1 MHKALSGQKLAVL
14 VANGFCEKDLTEMQR
29 GLMKSGAIVKIVGME
44 QGLVNSWNG
53 EGWGLNFPAD
63 QTLSTALGADFSML
77 VIPGGQRSADKL
89 KLTAHTRRFVGSFMD
104 AGKPVVAF
112 GEALDLVIFSERI
125 AGRTVTGPASM
136 KDAAEEVGAG
146 WTDDSFAIDGNLM
159 TGGAENGAHAEYVA
173 EALAFLMSS
182 GEMNKAA

>member
-1 MHKALSGQKLAVL
+1 MHKPLAGQKLAVL

-29 GLMKSGAIVKIVGME
+29 GLMKTGANVKIIGME

-53 EGWGLNFPAD
+53 AGWGLNFPAD

-89 KLTAHTRRFVGSFMD
+89 KLTAHTRRFIGSFMD

-112 GEALDLVIFSERI
+112 DEALDLVIFSERI
-125 AGRTVTGPASM
+125 KGRTVTGPASM
-136 KDAAEEVGAG
+136 KDAAEKAGAA
-146 WTDDSFAIDGNLM
+146 WVDDSFAIDGNLM
-159 TGGAENGAHAEYVA
+159 TGGAATGAHAEYVA

-182 GEMNKAA
+182 GEVSKAA

>member
-29 GLMKSGAIVKIVGME
+29 GLMKSGAIVKIIGMD

-63 QTLSTALGADFSML
+63 QTLSTALGTDFSML
-77 VIPGGQRSADKL
+77 VIPGGQRSVDKL
-89 KLTAHTRRFVGSFMD
+89 KLTAHTRRFIGSFMD
-104 AGKPVVAF
+104 ARKPVVAF
-112 GEALDLVIFSERI
+112 DDALDLVIFSERI
-125 AGRTVTGPASM
+125 TGRTVTGPAPM
-136 KDAAEEVGAG
+136 KDAAEKAGAV
-146 WTDDSFAIDGNLM
+146 WVDDSFAIDGNLM
-159 TGGAENGAHAEYVA
+159 TGGAANGAHAAYVG
-173 EALAFLMSS
+173 EALVFLMSS